1 MDKKTT
7 RLYKYAVWRR
17 KESTAI
23 VKLYPKGK
31 GNFVIV
37 KEDKTIS
44 MKDFFWG
51 NNYLLEN
58 ALYPFFVMGNDV
70 LKTFDAD
77 IVIRWWWIRW
87 QSDSI
92 RLWFSRALIE
102 YNPELKKMLKP
113 YGLLKRNPAVKERK
127 KPWLKKA
134 RRAPQWSKR

>member
-7 RLYKYAVWRR
+7 RSYKYAVWRR

-51 NNYLLEN
+51 NKYLLEN
-58 ALYPFFVMGNDV
+58 SLYPFLIMWNDAI
-70 LKTFDAD
+70 KTFDAD
-77 IVIRWWWIRW
+77 IVIRGWWIRW

-102 YNPELKKMLKP
+102 FNPELKKMLKP

>member
-44 MKDFFWG
+44 MKDFFWW
-51 NNYLLEN
+51 NKYLLEN
-58 ALYPFFVMGNDV
+58 SLYPFYIMGNDAI
-70 LKTFDAD
+70 KSFDAD
-77 IVIRWWWIRW
+77 IVIRWWGIRG

-102 YNPELKKMLKP
+102 HNPELKKMLKP
-113 YGLLKRNPAVKERK
+113 YWLLKRNPAVKERK

>member
-7 RLYKYAVWRR
+7 RSYKYAVGRR

-44 MKDFFWG
+44 MKDFFGG
-51 NNYLLEN
+51 NKYLLEN
-58 ALYPFFVMGNDV
+58 SLYPFLIMGNDAI
-70 LKTFDAD
+70 KTFDAD
-77 IVIRWWWIRW
+77 IVIRGGGIRG

-92 RLWFSRALIE
+92 RLGFSRALIE
-102 YNPELKKMLKP
+102 FNPELKKMLKP

-127 KPWLKKA
+127 KPGLKKA